1 MLGGWGCRLGLNV
14 CASVQRSSL
23 QKSHHRA
30 LLRFVVVVVVVAA
43 IVGVG
48 NSGDRMVDTAGGVAG
63 VGLAMKQLCQRAFRQ
78 VRVAVP
84 VVFLP
89 SG

>member
-30 LLRFVVVVVVVAA
+30 LLHFVVVVVAA
-43 IVGVG
+43 AVVGS
-48 NSGDRMVDTAGGVAG
+48 SGDRKVDTAGVVAG
-63 VGLAMKQLCQRAFRQ
+63 VELAMKQLCQRVFRQ

-84 VVFLP
+84 AVFLP